1 MNPRLNAIQII
12 LRSFIHCR
20 TNNSWFFH
28 PLPSLKIGGELSGA
42 NCPGGELSDIRSV
55 TAHCCV
61 ILPGITKLKSCIR
74 STYFQLWNKLKL
86 PIFYKTSSHK
96 LKAFVI
102 VWNRNVTF
110 ILTIKPILG
119 FHQSCDQN

>member
-1 MNPRLNAIQII
+1 MALSLGFMYLATHLARFWIKE
-12 LRSFIHCR
+12 RR
-20 TNNSWFFH
+20 TSC
-28 PLPSLKIGGELSGA
+28 LKIGGELSGA

>member
-1 MNPRLNAIQII
+1 MNPRLNAIQNYS
-12 LRSFIHCR
+12 SF
-20 TNNSWFFH
+20 FY
-28 PLPSLKIGGELSGA
+28 PLPNKLFFILLPVTESEDRRRVV
-42 NCPGGELSDIRSV
+42 GGELSDTRSV

-74 STYFQLWNKLKL
+74 STYFQSRNKLKL

-96 LKAFVI
+96 LKAFII